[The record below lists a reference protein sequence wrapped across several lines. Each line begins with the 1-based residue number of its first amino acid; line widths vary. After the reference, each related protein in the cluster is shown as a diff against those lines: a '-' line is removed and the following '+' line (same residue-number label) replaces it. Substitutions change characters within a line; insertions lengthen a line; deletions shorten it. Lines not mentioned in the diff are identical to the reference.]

1 MGSPLV
7 IVESPAKART
17 IARYL
22 GDDYQVES
30 SIGHIRDLPRNAADV
45 PKEYKGEKWARLGVD
60 TDNHFKPLYIV
71 SPDKKDH
78 VRHLKALLKDA
89 DELYLATDEDREGE
103 AIAWHLLEVL
113 NPKVPVKRMVF
124 HEITRSAIDEAVRNT
139 RAIDQE
145 LVDAAEARRVLD
157 RLFGYTLSPVL
168 WRKVNRGLSAGRV
181 QSPAIRLVVEREQER
196 MDYVV
201 ADYWDLAAVTATA
214 PSFKAVLSTLNGMRV
229 ASGRDFDSKGVAKD
243 GVSVITK
250 DRADELTAALTG
262 SDLNVRSIDEK
273 PYRKSPKAPFITSSL
288 QQEAGNK
295 LRLSA
300 GEVMRIAQG
309 LYESGFITYM
319 RTDNVGLSDE
329 ATAAIRAEITSTYGK
344 QFVPDEPRTYKSK
357 VKNAQEAHEAIRPTL
372 PLRSPETLR
381 GELNATEM
389 NVYRLI
395 WQRTLGSQMGDAQ
408 GTTLMLRLSAH
419 ARTTEPADCEF
430 SASGTTITFA
440 GYRAVYEELDEDK
453 SDDDAEAILP
463 ALKVGD
469 KVSVAELTAVG
480 HSTTPP
486 ARYTEPTLV
495 KKLEELGI
503 GRPSTYANILKVIVD
518 RGYVWKKGQALVPS
532 WTAFAVVRLLTQH
545 FASIVDDKFTAI
557 VEEELD
563 EIARGERDR
572 GKWLREFYFGNGK
585 ELPGIFPV
593 TEAAKDSID
602 AREINGFIVGRHPD
616 TGEMIEVRPGKYGP
630 YVRSGERT
638 AGVPEDLTP
647 EDLTVT
653 KAVELLNAPSND
665 EPIGM
670 LDNLPV
676 YVKSGRYGPYIQLG
690 DRSDDKDAPLPKT
703 ASLFPEMKP
712 AEVTM
717 EVATKL
723 LSLPRVIGAD
733 PSDGVEITAQSG
745 RYGPYITKA
754 KDSRTLAS
762 HDEIFTIT
770 IEQALALLAEPRKFG
785 RRGPAKPP
793 LREFG
798 NDPISARPVVAKD
811 GKFGTYITDGETN
824 ASLTRGDRLEHM
836 SPERAFELLAA
847 RRANPPQPKTKAKPR
862 AKAKPAAP
870 KDDDTTSDDVKGTR
884 KTTTSKKKPAAK
896 KPKKK
901 E

>member
-1 MGSPLV
+1 MSRPLV
-7 IVESPAKART
+7 IVESPAKAKT
-17 IARYL
+17 IGKLL
-22 GDDYQVES
+22 GKDFDVHAS
-30 SIGHIRDLPRNAADV
+30 VGHIADLPKSGLQVDV
-45 PKEYKGEKWARLGVD
+45 ENDFRPNYEVTERGAKVIRE
-60 TDNHFKPLYIV
+60 
-71 SPDKKDH
+71 
-78 VRHLKALLKDA
+78 LKAALKNA
-89 DELYLATDEDREGE
+89 TELYLATDEDREGE
-103 AIAWHLLEVL
+103 AISHHLVEYLK
-113 NPKVPVKRMVF
+113 PKVPVKRMVF

-157 RLFGYTLSPVL
+157 RLFGYTLSPIL

-214 PSFKAVLSTLNGMRV
+214 PSFKAILSTLNGMRV

-408 GTTLMLRLSAH
+408 GTTLMLRLSAQ
-419 ARTTEPADCEF
+419 APTTEPADCEF

-572 GKWLREFYFGNGK
+572 GTWLREFYFGNGK

-670 LDNLPV
+670 LNDLPV

-745 RYGPYITKA
+745 RYGPYITKV

-762 HDEIFTIT
+762 HEEIFTIT
-770 IEQALALLAEPRKFG
+770 IDQALALLAEPRKFG

-798 NDPISARPVVAKD
+798 NDPISNRPVVAKD

-847 RRANPPQPKTKAKPR
+847 RRANPPQPKTRAKAKPR
-862 AKAKPAAP
+862 AKAKTAATN
-870 KDDDTTSDDVKGTR
+870 DADTASDDAKETP
-884 KTTTSKKKPAAK
+884 KTTTPKKKPAVK

-901 E
+901 D

>member
-1 MGSPLV
+1 MSRPLV
-7 IVESPAKART
+7 IVESPAKAKT
-17 IARYL
+17 IAKLL
-22 GDDYQVES
+22 GDEYVVLAS
-30 SIGHIRDLPRNAADV
+30 VGHIADLPKSGLQVDV
-45 PKEYKGEKWARLGVD
+45 EKDFAPNYELTERGTKVL
-60 TDNHFKPLYIV
+60 
-71 SPDKKDH
+71 
-78 VRHLKALLKDA
+78 RELKAALKGA
-89 DELYLATDEDREGE
+89 TELYLATDEDREGE
-103 AIAWHLLEVL
+103 AISYHLVRYLK
-113 NPKVPVKRMVF
+113 PKVPVKRMVF

-139 RAIDQE
+139 RDIDQQ

-157 RLFGYTLSPVL
+157 RLFGYTLSPIL

-196 MDYVV
+196 MDFVL
-201 ADYWDLAAVTATA
+201 ADYWDLAAVTATT
-214 PSFKAVLSTLNGMRV
+214 PSFKAVLSALNGMRV
-229 ASGRDFDSKGVAKD
+229 ASGRDFDSKGVPKD
-243 GVSVITK
+243 GVAVISK
-250 DRADELTAALTG
+250 DRADELTTALRG
-262 SDLNVRSIDEK
+262 SDLDVRSIDEK

-319 RTDNVGLSDE
+319 RTDNVGLSED
-329 ATAAIRAEITSTYGK
+329 AIAAVRSEITTIYGAA
-344 QFVPDEPRTYKSK
+344 FVPAEPRTYKSK

-372 PLRSPETLR
+372 PLRAPDSLR
-381 GELNATEM
+381 SELNSTEL

-395 WQRTLGSQMGDAQ
+395 WQRTLGSQMADAN
-408 GTTLMLRLSAH
+408 GTTLTLRLA
-419 ARTTEPADCEF
+419 AQADTTEIADCEF
-430 SASGTTITFA
+430 SASGTTITFP

-480 HSTTPP
+480 HTTTPP
-486 ARYTEPTLV
+486 ARFTEPTLV

-503 GRPSTYANILKVIVD
+503 GRPSTYASILKVIVD

-545 FASIVDDKFTAI
+545 FSSIIDDKFTAV
-557 VEEELD
+557 VEEKLD
-563 EIARGERDR
+563 EIARGERGR
-572 GKWLREFYFGNGK
+572 ALWLREFYFGNGK
-585 ELPGIFPV
+585 DLPGIFPV

-602 AREINGFIVGRHPD
+602 AREINAFIVGRHPVSGD
-616 TGEMIEVRPGKYGP
+616 MIEARPGKYGP

-638 AGVPEDLTP
+638 ASVPEDLTP
-647 EDLTVT
+647 EDLTVS
-653 KAVELLNAPSND
+653 KAVELLDAPSND
-665 EPIGM
+665 EPIGQ
-670 LDNLPV
+670 LNDVPV

-690 DRSDDKDAPLPKT
+690 DRSDDKEAPLPKT

-723 LSLPRVIGAD
+723 LSLPRIIGSD
-733 PSDGVEITAQSG
+733 PSDGIEITAQSG
-745 RYGPYITKA
+745 RYGPYITKI

-770 IEQALALLAEPRKFG
+770 VDKALMLLAEPRKFG

-798 NDPISARPVVAKD
+798 NDPNSARPVVAKD

-847 RRANPPQPKTKAKPR
+847 RRANPPQPKTKRVAKP
-862 AKAKPAAP
+862 KVAKPKVA
-870 KDDDTTSDDVKGTR
+870 
-884 KTTTSKKKPAAK
+884 KKPSAKK
-896 KPKKK
+896 KPKKTD
-901 E
+901 

>member
-1 MGSPLV
+1 MSRPLV
-7 IVESPAKART
+7 IVESPAKAKT
-17 IARYL
+17 IGKLL
-22 GDDYQVES
+22 GKDFDVHAS
-30 SIGHIRDLPRNAADV
+30 VGHIADLPKSGLQVDV
-45 PKEYKGEKWARLGVD
+45 ENDFRPNYEVTERGSKVIRE
-60 TDNHFKPLYIV
+60 
-71 SPDKKDH
+71 
-78 VRHLKALLKDA
+78 LKAALKNA
-89 DELYLATDEDREGE
+89 TELYLATDEDREGE
-103 AIAWHLLEVL
+103 AISYHLVEYLK
-113 NPKVPVKRMVF
+113 PKVPVKRMVF

-329 ATAAIRAEITSTYGK
+329 ATAAIRAEITATYGK

-408 GTTLMLRLSAH
+408 GTTLMLRLSAQ

-545 FASIVDDKFTAI
+545 FASIVDDRFTAI

-870 KDDDTTSDDVKGTR
+870 KDDDTTSDDVNGTR

>member
-1 MGSPLV
+1 MSRPLV
-7 IVESPAKART
+7 IVESPAKAKT
-17 IARYL
+17 IGKLL
-22 GDDYQVES
+22 GKDFDVHAS
-30 SIGHIRDLPRNAADV
+30 VGHIADLPKSGLQVDV
-45 PKEYKGEKWARLGVD
+45 ENDFRPNYEVTERGSKVIRE
-60 TDNHFKPLYIV
+60 
-71 SPDKKDH
+71 
-78 VRHLKALLKDA
+78 LKAALKNA
-89 DELYLATDEDREGE
+89 TELYLATDEDREGE
-103 AIAWHLLEVL
+103 AISYHLVEYLK
-113 NPKVPVKRMVF
+113 PKVPVKRMVF

-250 DRADELTAALTG
+250 ERADELTAALTG

-329 ATAAIRAEITSTYGK
+329 ATAAIRAEISSTYGQ
-344 QFVPDEPRTYKSK
+344 QFVPEEPRTYKSK

-372 PLRSPETLR
+372 PLRSPEALR
-381 GELNATEM
+381 SELNATEM

-408 GTTLMLRLSAH
+408 GTTLMLRLSAQ
-419 ARTTEPADCEF
+419 ARTTETADCEF
-430 SASGTTITFA
+430 SASGTTITFS

-602 AREINGFIVGRHPD
+602 AREINGFIVGRHPE
-616 TGEMIEVRPGKYGP
+616 TGEMIEARPGKYGP
-630 YVRSGERT
+630 YVRCGERT

-647 EDLTVT
+647 EDLTIT

-665 EPIGM
+665 EPIGT
-670 LDNLPV
+670 LNDLPV
-676 YVKSGRYGPYIQLG
+676 YVKSGRYGPYIQMG

-723 LSLPRVIGAD
+723 LSLPRVVGVD
-733 PSDGVEITAQSG
+733 PIDGIEITAQSG

-762 HDEIFTIT
+762 HEEIFTIT
-770 IEQALALLAEPRKFG
+770 LEQALALLAEPRKFG

-847 RRANPPQPKTKAKPR
+847 RRANPPQPKTRTR
-862 AKAKPAAP
+862 AKSGAKSKPAADISETVAP
-870 KDDDTTSDDVKGTR
+870 DDK
-884 KTTTSKKKPAAK
+884 KKTSKATTPKKKSTAK

-901 E
+901 D

>member
-1 MGSPLV
+1 MSRPLV
-7 IVESPAKART
+7 IVESPAKAKT
-17 IARYL
+17 IGKLL
-22 GDDYQVES
+22 GKDFDVHAS
-30 SIGHIRDLPRNAADV
+30 VGHIADLPKSGLQVDV
-45 PKEYKGEKWARLGVD
+45 ENDFRPNYEVTERGAKVIRE
-60 TDNHFKPLYIV
+60 
-71 SPDKKDH
+71 
-78 VRHLKALLKDA
+78 LKAALKNA
-89 DELYLATDEDREGE
+89 TELYLATDEDREGE
-103 AIAWHLLEVL
+103 AISHHLVEYLK
-113 NPKVPVKRMVF
+113 PKVPVKRMVF

-157 RLFGYTLSPVL
+157 RLFGYTLSPIL

-214 PSFKAVLSTLNGMRV
+214 PSFKAILSTLNGMRV

-329 ATAAIRAEITSTYGK
+329 ATAAIRAEVTSTYGK

-408 GTTLMLRLSAH
+408 GTTLMLRLSAQ
-419 ARTTEPADCEF
+419 APTTEPADCEF

-463 ALKVGD
+463 VLKVGD

-572 GKWLREFYFGNGK
+572 GTWLREFYFGNGK

-670 LDNLPV
+670 LNDLPV

-717 EVATKL
+717 EIATKL

-745 RYGPYITKA
+745 RYGPYITKV

-762 HDEIFTIT
+762 HEEIFTIT
-770 IEQALALLAEPRKFG
+770 VDQALALLAEPRKFG

-798 NDPISARPVVAKD
+798 NDPISTRPVVAKD

-847 RRANPPQPKTKAKPR
+847 RRANPPQPKTRAKAKPR
-862 AKAKPAAP
+862 AKAKTTATNDADTASDNAKETP
-870 KDDDTTSDDVKGTR
+870 KTATP
-884 KTTTSKKKPAAK
+884 KKKPAVK

-901 E
+901 D

>member
-1 MGSPLV
+1 MSRPLV
-7 IVESPAKART
+7 IVESPAKAKT
-17 IARYL
+17 IGKLL
-22 GDDYQVES
+22 GKDFDVHAS
-30 SIGHIRDLPRNAADV
+30 VGHIADLPKSGLQVDV
-45 PKEYKGEKWARLGVD
+45 ENDFRPNYEVTERGSKVIRE
-60 TDNHFKPLYIV
+60 
-71 SPDKKDH
+71 
-78 VRHLKALLKDA
+78 LKAALKNA
-89 DELYLATDEDREGE
+89 TELYLATDEDREGE
-103 AIAWHLLEVL
+103 AISYHLVEYLK
-113 NPKVPVKRMVF
+113 PKVPVKRMVF

-408 GTTLMLRLSAH
+408 GTTLMLRLSAQ

-545 FASIVDDKFTAI
+545 FASIVDDRFTAI

-870 KDDDTTSDDVKGTR
+870 KDDDATSDDVKGTR
-884 KTTTSKKKPAAK
+884 KTTTSKKKPVAK

>member
-1 MGSPLV
+1 MSRPLV
-7 IVESPAKART
+7 IVESPAKAKT
-17 IARYL
+17 IGKLL
-22 GDDYQVES
+22 GKDFDVHAS
-30 SIGHIRDLPRNAADV
+30 VGHIADLPKSGLQVDV
-45 PKEYKGEKWARLGVD
+45 ENDFRPNYEVTERGSKVIRE
-60 TDNHFKPLYIV
+60 
-71 SPDKKDH
+71 
-78 VRHLKALLKDA
+78 LKAALKNA
-89 DELYLATDEDREGE
+89 TELYLATDEDREGE
-103 AIAWHLLEVL
+103 AISYHLVEYLK
-113 NPKVPVKRMVF
+113 PKVPVKRMVF

-389 NVYRLI
+389 SVYRLI

-408 GTTLMLRLSAH
+408 GTTLMLRLSAQ

-545 FASIVDDKFTAI
+545 FASIVDDRFTAI

-723 LSLPRVIGAD
+723 LSLPRVIGTD

-847 RRANPPQPKTKAKPR
+847 RRANPPQPRTKAKPR

-870 KDDDTTSDDVKGTR
+870 KDDDTTSDDVKETR

>member
-1 MGSPLV
+1 PNYEITERG
-7 IVESPAKART
+7 AKVLR
-17 IARYL
+17 
-22 GDDYQVES
+22 E
-30 SIGHIRDLPRNAADV
+30 
-45 PKEYKGEKWARLGVD
+45 
-60 TDNHFKPLYIV
+60 
-71 SPDKKDH
+71 
-78 VRHLKALLKDA
+78 LKAKLKDA
-89 DELYLATDEDREGE
+89 SELYLATDEDREGE
-103 AIAWHLLEVL
+103 AISFHLVEYLK
-113 NPKVPVKRMVF
+113 PKVPVKRMVF

-139 RAIDQE
+139 RAIDTE

-157 RLFGYTLSPVL
+157 RLFGYTLSPIL
-168 WRKVNRGLSAGRV
+168 WRKINRGLSAGRV

-196 MDYVV
+196 MNFVV
-201 ADYWDLAAVTATA
+201 ADYWDLAAVTATS
-214 PSFKAVLSTLNGMRV
+214 PSFKAVLSLLNGKRV
-229 ASGRDFDSKGVAKD
+229 ATGRDFDNKGVAKD
-243 GVSVITK
+243 GVAVVTK
-250 DRADELTAALTG
+250 ERAEELTAALTG
-262 SDLNVRSIDEK
+262 NDLTVRSLDEK

-319 RTDNVGLSDE
+319 RTDNVGLSDDAIAAVRGE
-329 ATAAIRAEITSTYGK
+329 IATTFGAN
-344 QFVPDEPRTYKSK
+344 FVPSEPRTYKSK

-372 PLRSPETLR
+372 PLRSPDSLR
-381 GELNATEM
+381 GELNAVEL

-395 WQRTLGSQMGDAQ
+395 WQRTIASQMNDAN
-408 GTTLMLRLSAH
+408 GTTLIVRLGAQ
-419 ARTTEPADCEF
+419 AATTDTADCEF

-440 GYRAVYEELDEDK
+440 GYRAVYEETEDDRN
-453 SDDDAEAILP
+453 DDDAEAILP

-469 KVSVAELTAVG
+469 AVSVSELTAVG
-480 HSTTPP
+480 HATTPP

-545 FASIVDDKFTAI
+545 FSSIVDDRFTAI

-563 EIARGERDR
+563 EIARGERNR
-572 GKWLREFYFGNGK
+572 AKWLREFYFGNGK

-616 TGEMIEVRPGKYGP
+616 SGDTIEVRPGKYGP
-630 YVRSGERT
+630 YVRCGERT

-653 KAVELLNAPSND
+653 KAIELLDAPSND
-665 EPIGM
+665 EPIGKI
-670 LDNLPV
+670 DDLPV
-676 YVKSGRYGPYIQLG
+676 YVKSGRYGPYVQLG

-712 AEVTM
+712 VDVTI

-723 LSLPRVIGAD
+723 LSLPRLVGVD
-733 PSDGVEITAQSG
+733 PADGVSITAQNG
-745 RYGPYITKA
+745 RYGPYITKD
-754 KDSRTLAS
+754 KDSRTLTT

-770 IEQALALLAEPRKFG
+770 LDQALALLAQPRKFG
-785 RRGPAKPP
+785 RRGAPKPP
-793 LREFG
+793 LRDFG
-798 NDPISARPVVAKD
+798 TDPISGRSVVAKD
-811 GKFGTYITDGETN
+811 GKFGTYVTDGETN

-847 RRANPPQPKTKAKPR
+847 RRANPPQPKTAAKPKQP
-862 AKAKPAAP
+862 AKAK
-870 KDDDTTSDDVKGTR
+870 T
-884 KTTTSKKKPAAK
+884 KTMSKTKSRSKKKTND
-896 KPKKK
+896 
-901 E
+901 

>member
-1 MGSPLV
+1 MSRPLV
-7 IVESPAKART
+7 IVESPAKAKT
-17 IARYL
+17 IGKLL
-22 GDDYQVES
+22 GKDFDVHAS
-30 SIGHIRDLPRNAADV
+30 VGHIADLPKSGLQVDV
-45 PKEYKGEKWARLGVD
+45 ENDFRPNYEVTERGSKVIRE
-60 TDNHFKPLYIV
+60 
-71 SPDKKDH
+71 
-78 VRHLKALLKDA
+78 LKAALKNA
-89 DELYLATDEDREGE
+89 TELYLATDEDREGE
-103 AIAWHLLEVL
+103 AISYHLVEYLK
-113 NPKVPVKRMVF
+113 PKVPVKRMVF

-395 WQRTLGSQMGDAQ
+395 WQRALGSQMGDAQ
-408 GTTLMLRLSAH
+408 GTTLMLRLSAQ

-545 FASIVDDKFTAI
+545 FASIVDDRFTAI

-847 RRANPPQPKTKAKPR
+847 RRANPPQSKTKAKSR

-884 KTTTSKKKPAAK
+884 KITTSKKKPAAK

>member
-1 MGSPLV
+1 MSRPLV
-7 IVESPAKART
+7 IVESPAKAKT
-17 IARYL
+17 IGKLL
-22 GDDYQVES
+22 GKDFDVHAS
-30 SIGHIRDLPRNAADV
+30 VGHIADLPKSGLQVDV
-45 PKEYKGEKWARLGVD
+45 ENDFRPNYEVTERGSKVIRE
-60 TDNHFKPLYIV
+60 
-71 SPDKKDH
+71 
-78 VRHLKALLKDA
+78 LKAALKNA
-89 DELYLATDEDREGE
+89 TELYLATDEDREGE
-103 AIAWHLLEVL
+103 AISYHLVEYLK
-113 NPKVPVKRMVF
+113 PKVPVKRMVF

-250 DRADELTAALTG
+250 ERADELTAALTG

-329 ATAAIRAEITSTYGK
+329 ATAAIRAEISSTYGQ
-344 QFVPDEPRTYKSK
+344 QFVPEEPRTYKSK

-381 GELNATEM
+381 SELNATEM

-408 GTTLMLRLSAH
+408 GTTLMLRLSAQ
-419 ARTTEPADCEF
+419 ARTTETADCEF
-430 SASGTTITFA
+430 SASGTTITFS

-602 AREINGFIVGRHPD
+602 AREINGFIVGRHPE
-616 TGEMIEVRPGKYGP
+616 TGEMIEARPGKYGP
-630 YVRSGERT
+630 YVRCGERT

-647 EDLTVT
+647 EDLTIT

-665 EPIGM
+665 EPIGT
-670 LDNLPV
+670 LNDLPV
-676 YVKSGRYGPYIQLG
+676 YVKSGRYGPYIQMG

-723 LSLPRVIGAD
+723 LSLPRVVGVD
-733 PSDGVEITAQSG
+733 PIDGIEITAQSG

-762 HDEIFTIT
+762 HEEIFTIT
-770 IEQALALLAEPRKFG
+770 LEQALALLAEPRKFG

-847 RRANPPQPKTKAKPR
+847 RRANPPQPKTRTR
-862 AKAKPAAP
+862 AKSGGKSKPAADVSETVAT
-870 KDDDTTSDDVKGTR
+870 DDK
-884 KTTTSKKKPAAK
+884 KKTSKATTPKKKSTAK

-901 E
+901 D

>member
-1 MGSPLV
+1 MSRPLV
-7 IVESPAKART
+7 IVESPAKAKT
-17 IARYL
+17 IGKLL
-22 GDDYQVES
+22 GKDFDVHAS
-30 SIGHIRDLPRNAADV
+30 VGHIADLPKSGLQVDV
-45 PKEYKGEKWARLGVD
+45 ENDFRPNYEVTERGAKVIRE
-60 TDNHFKPLYIV
+60 
-71 SPDKKDH
+71 
-78 VRHLKALLKDA
+78 LKAALKNA
-89 DELYLATDEDREGE
+89 TELYLATDEDREGE
-103 AIAWHLLEVL
+103 AISHHLVEYLK
-113 NPKVPVKRMVF
+113 PKVPVKRMVF

-157 RLFGYTLSPVL
+157 RLFGYTLSPIL

-214 PSFKAVLSTLNGMRV
+214 PSFKAILSTLNGMRV

-408 GTTLMLRLSAH
+408 GTTLMLRLSAQ
-419 ARTTEPADCEF
+419 APTTEPADCEF

-572 GKWLREFYFGNGK
+572 GTW
-585 ELPGIFPV
+585 
-593 TEAAKDSID
+593 
-602 AREINGFIVGRHPD
+602 
-616 TGEMIEVRPGKYGP
+616 
-630 YVRSGERT
+630 
-638 AGVPEDLTP
+638 
-647 EDLTVT
+647 
-653 KAVELLNAPSND
+653 
-665 EPIGM
+665 
-670 LDNLPV
+670 
-676 YVKSGRYGPYIQLG
+676 
-690 DRSDDKDAPLPKT
+690 
-703 ASLFPEMKP
+703 
-712 AEVTM
+712 
-717 EVATKL
+717 
-723 LSLPRVIGAD
+723 
-733 PSDGVEITAQSG
+733 
-745 RYGPYITKA
+745 
-754 KDSRTLAS
+754 
-762 HDEIFTIT
+762 
-770 IEQALALLAEPRKFG
+770 
-785 RRGPAKPP
+785 
-793 LREFG
+793 
-798 NDPISARPVVAKD
+798 
-811 GKFGTYITDGETN
+811 
-824 ASLTRGDRLEHM
+824 
-836 SPERAFELLAA
+836 
-847 RRANPPQPKTKAKPR
+847 
-862 AKAKPAAP
+862 
-870 KDDDTTSDDVKGTR
+870 
-884 KTTTSKKKPAAK
+884 
-896 KPKKK
+896 
-901 E
+901 

>member
-1 MGSPLV
+1 MSRPLV
-7 IVESPAKART
+7 IVESPAKAKT
-17 IARYL
+17 IGKLL
-22 GDDYQVES
+22 GKDFDVHAS
-30 SIGHIRDLPRNAADV
+30 VGHIADLPKSGLQVDV
-45 PKEYKGEKWARLGVD
+45 ENDFRPNYEVTERGAKVIRE
-60 TDNHFKPLYIV
+60 
-71 SPDKKDH
+71 
-78 VRHLKALLKDA
+78 LKAALKNA
-89 DELYLATDEDREGE
+89 TELYLATDEDREGE
-103 AIAWHLLEVL
+103 AISHHLVEYLK
-113 NPKVPVKRMVF
+113 PKVPVKRMVF

-157 RLFGYTLSPVL
+157 RLFGYTLSPIL

-214 PSFKAVLSTLNGMRV
+214 PSFKAILSTLNGMRV

-329 ATAAIRAEITSTYGK
+329 ATADIRAEITSTYGK

-408 GTTLMLRLSAH
+408 GTTLMLRLSAQ
-419 ARTTEPADCEF
+419 APTTEPADCEF

-545 FASIVDDKFTAI
+545 FASIVDDRFTAI

-572 GKWLREFYFGNGK
+572 GTWLREFYFGNGK

-630 YVRSGERT
+630 YVRSSERT

-670 LDNLPV
+670 LNDLPV

-745 RYGPYITKA
+745 RYGPYITKV

-762 HDEIFTIT
+762 HEEIFTIT
-770 IEQALALLAEPRKFG
+770 IDQALALLAEPRKFG

-847 RRANPPQPKTKAKPR
+847 RRANPPQPKTR
-862 AKAKPAAP
+862 AKAKPRTKAKTAATN
-870 KDDDTTSDDVKGTR
+870 DAVIASDDAKETP
-884 KTTTSKKKPAAK
+884 KTTTPKKKPAVK

-901 E
+901 D

>member
-1 MGSPLV
+1 MSRPLV
-7 IVESPAKART
+7 IVESPAKAKT
-17 IARYL
+17 IAKLL
-22 GDDYQVES
+22 GKDFVVEAS
-30 SIGHIRDLPRNAADV
+30 VGHVADLPKSGLQVDV
-45 PKEYKGEKWARLGVD
+45 
-60 TDNHFKPLYIV
+60 DNDFMPNYEVTERGSKVI
-71 SPDKKDH
+71 
-78 VRHLKALLKDA
+78 RELKAKLKTA
-89 DELYLATDEDREGE
+89 TELYLATDEDREGE
-103 AIAWHLLEVL
+103 AISYHLVEYLK
-113 NPKVPVKRMVF
+113 PKIPVKRMVF

-139 RAIDQE
+139 REIDKE

-168 WRKVNRGLSAGRV
+168 WRKINRGLSAGRV

-196 MDYVV
+196 MNFIV
-201 ADYWDLAAVTATA
+201 ADYWDLAAVTATS
-214 PSFKAVLSTLNGMRV
+214 PSFKAVLSMLNGMRV
-229 ASGRDFDSKGVAKD
+229 ATGRDFDNKGVAKD
-243 GVSVITK
+243 GVAVVTK
-250 DRADELTAALTG
+250 DRAEELTKALTG
-262 SDLNVRSIDEK
+262 SDLAVRALDEK

-309 LYESGFITYM
+309 LYESGYITYM
-319 RTDNVGLSDE
+319 RTDNVGLSDD
-329 ATAAIRAEITSTYGK
+329 AIAAVRSEITSTYGAK
-344 QFVPDEPRTYKSK
+344 FVPEEPRTYKSK

-372 PLRSPETLR
+372 PLRSPESVK
-381 GELNATEM
+381 GELNAVEL

-395 WQRTLGSQMGDAQ
+395 WQRTLASQMGDAQ
-408 GTTLMLRLSAH
+408 GTTLMVRLGAN
-419 ARTTEPADCEF
+419 APTADGADCEF
-430 SASGTTITFA
+430 SASGTTITFP
-440 GYRAVYEELDEDK
+440 GYRSVYEEVEDDR

-469 KVSVAELTAVG
+469 KVSVSELTAVG
-480 HSTTPP
+480 HATTPP

-545 FASIVDDKFTAI
+545 FSSIVDDRFTAI

-572 GKWLREFYFGNGK
+572 AKWLREFYFGNGK

-602 AREINGFIVGRHPD
+602 AREINGFIVGRHPA
-616 TGEMIEVRPGKYGP
+616 TGDMIEVRPGKYGP

-653 KAVELLNAPSND
+653 KAVELLEAPSND
-665 EPIGM
+665 EPIGK
-670 LDNLPV
+670 LDDVPV

-712 AEVTM
+712 AEITI
-717 EVATKL
+717 EIAQQL
-723 LSLPRVIGAD
+723 LSLPRVVGVD
-733 PSDGVEITAQSG
+733 PADGVPITAQNG
-745 RYGPYITKA
+745 RYGPYITKD
-754 KDSRTLAS
+754 KDSRTLS
-762 HDEIFTIT
+762 THDEIFSIT
-770 IEQALALLAEPRKFG
+770 LEQALALLAQPRKFG
-785 RRGPAKPP
+785 RRGAPKPP
-793 LREFG
+793 LRDFG
-798 NDPISARPVVAKD
+798 TDPISGRPVVAKD
-811 GKFGTYITDGETN
+811 GKFGTYVTDGETN

-847 RRANPPQPKTKAKPR
+847 RRANPPE
-862 AKAKPAAP
+862 
-870 KDDDTTSDDVKGTR
+870 
-884 KTTTSKKKPAAK
+884 
-896 KPKKK
+896 PKKK
-901 E
+901 KTSRAKTESPDPEKKVAKKKSAPKKSKKTDD

>member
-1 MGSPLV
+1 MSRPLV
-7 IVESPAKART
+7 IVESPAKAKT
-17 IARYL
+17 IGKLL
-22 GDDYQVES
+22 GKDFDVHAS
-30 SIGHIRDLPRNAADV
+30 VGHIADLPKSGLQVDV
-45 PKEYKGEKWARLGVD
+45 ENDFRPNYEVTERGAKVIRE
-60 TDNHFKPLYIV
+60 
-71 SPDKKDH
+71 
-78 VRHLKALLKDA
+78 LKAALKNA
-89 DELYLATDEDREGE
+89 TELYLATDEDREGE
-103 AIAWHLLEVL
+103 AISHHLVEYLK
-113 NPKVPVKRMVF
+113 PKVPVKRMVF

-157 RLFGYTLSPVL
+157 RLFGYTLSPIL

-214 PSFKAVLSTLNGMRV
+214 PSFKAILSTLNGMRV

-408 GTTLMLRLSAH
+408 GTTLMLRLSAQ
-419 ARTTEPADCEF
+419 APTTEPADCEF

-572 GKWLREFYFGNGK
+572 GTWLREFYFGNGK

-670 LDNLPV
+670 LNDLPV

-745 RYGPYITKA
+745 RYGPYITKV

-762 HDEIFTIT
+762 HEEIFTIT
-770 IEQALALLAEPRKFG
+770 VDQALALLAEPRKFG

-798 NDPISARPVVAKD
+798 NDPISTRPVVAKD

-847 RRANPPQPKTKAKPR
+847 RRANPPQPKTRAKAKPR
-862 AKAKPAAP
+862 AKAKTAATN
-870 KDDDTTSDDVKGTR
+870 DADTASDDAKETP
-884 KTTTSKKKPAAK
+884 KTTTPKKKPAVK

-901 E
+901 D

>member
-1 MGSPLV
+1 MSRPLV
-7 IVESPAKART
+7 IVESPAKAKT
-17 IARYL
+17 IGKLL
-22 GDDYQVES
+22 GKDFDVHAS
-30 SIGHIRDLPRNAADV
+30 VGHIADLPKSGLQVDV
-45 PKEYKGEKWARLGVD
+45 ENDFRPNYEVTERGSKVIRE
-60 TDNHFKPLYIV
+60 
-71 SPDKKDH
+71 
-78 VRHLKALLKDA
+78 LKAALKNA
-89 DELYLATDEDREGE
+89 TELYLATDEDREGE
-103 AIAWHLLEVL
+103 AISYHLVEYLK
-113 NPKVPVKRMVF
+113 PKVPVKRMVF

-250 DRADELTAALTG
+250 ERADELTAALTG

-329 ATAAIRAEITSTYGK
+329 ATAAIRAEISSTYGQ
-344 QFVPDEPRTYKSK
+344 QFVPEEPRTYKSK

-381 GELNATEM
+381 SELNATEM

-408 GTTLMLRLSAH
+408 GTTLMLRLSAQ
-419 ARTTEPADCEF
+419 ARTTETADCEF
-430 SASGTTITFA
+430 SASGTTITFS

-602 AREINGFIVGRHPD
+602 AREINGFIVGRHPE
-616 TGEMIEVRPGKYGP
+616 TGEMIEARPGKYGP
-630 YVRSGERT
+630 YVRCGERT

-647 EDLTVT
+647 EDLTIT

-665 EPIGM
+665 EPIGT
-670 LDNLPV
+670 LNDLPV
-676 YVKSGRYGPYIQLG
+676 YVKSGRYGPYIQMG

-723 LSLPRVIGAD
+723 LSLPRVVGVD
-733 PSDGVEITAQSG
+733 PIDGIEITAQSG

-762 HDEIFTIT
+762 HEEIFTIT
-770 IEQALALLAEPRKFG
+770 LEQALALLAEPRKFG

-811 GKFGTYITDGETN
+811 LHHG
-824 ASLTRGDRLEHM
+824 
-836 SPERAFELLAA
+836 
-847 RRANPPQPKTKAKPR
+847 RRNECQPHSR
-862 AKAKPAAP
+862 
-870 KDDDTTSDDVKGTR
+870 
-884 KTTTSKKKPAAK
+884 
-896 KPKKK
+896 
-901 E
+901 

>member
-1 MGSPLV
+1 MSRPLV
-7 IVESPAKART
+7 IVESPAKAKT
-17 IARYL
+17 IGKLL
-22 GDDYQVES
+22 GKDFDVHAS
-30 SIGHIRDLPRNAADV
+30 VGHIADLPKSGLQVDV
-45 PKEYKGEKWARLGVD
+45 ENDFRPNYEVTERGTKVIRE
-60 TDNHFKPLYIV
+60 
-71 SPDKKDH
+71 
-78 VRHLKALLKDA
+78 LKAALKNA
-89 DELYLATDEDREGE
+89 TELYLATDEDREGE
-103 AIAWHLLEVL
+103 AISHHLVEYLK
-113 NPKVPVKRMVF
+113 PKVPVKRMVF

-157 RLFGYTLSPVL
+157 RLFGYTLSPIL

-214 PSFKAVLSTLNGMRV
+214 PSFKAILSTLNGMRV

-408 GTTLMLRLSAH
+408 GTTLMLRLSAQ
-419 ARTTEPADCEF
+419 APTTEPADCEF

-572 GKWLREFYFGNGK
+572 GTWLREFYFGNGK

-670 LDNLPV
+670 LNDLPV

-745 RYGPYITKA
+745 RYGPYITKV

-762 HDEIFTIT
+762 HEEIFTIT
-770 IEQALALLAEPRKFG
+770 IDQALALLAEPRKFG

-798 NDPISARPVVAKD
+798 NDPISNRPVVAKD

-847 RRANPPQPKTKAKPR
+847 RRANPPQPKTRAKAKPR
-862 AKAKPAAP
+862 AKAKTAATN
-870 KDDDTTSDDVKGTR
+870 DADTASDDAKETP
-884 KTTTSKKKPAAK
+884 KTTTPKKKPAVK

-901 E
+901 D

>member
-1 MGSPLV
+1 MSRPLV
-7 IVESPAKART
+7 IVESPAKAKT
-17 IARYL
+17 IGKLL
-22 GDDYQVES
+22 GKDFDVHAS
-30 SIGHIRDLPRNAADV
+30 VGHIADLPKSGLQVDV
-45 PKEYKGEKWARLGVD
+45 ENDFRPNYEVTERGSKVIRE
-60 TDNHFKPLYIV
+60 
-71 SPDKKDH
+71 
-78 VRHLKALLKDA
+78 LKAALKNA
-89 DELYLATDEDREGE
+89 TELYLATDEDREGE
-103 AIAWHLLEVL
+103 AISYHLVEYLK
-113 NPKVPVKRMVF
+113 PKVPVKRMVF

-250 DRADELTAALTG
+250 ERADELTAALTG

-329 ATAAIRAEITSTYGK
+329 ATAAIRAEISSTYGQ
-344 QFVPDEPRTYKSK
+344 QFVPEEPRTYKSK

-372 PLRSPETLR
+372 PLRSPEALR
-381 GELNATEM
+381 SELNATEM

-408 GTTLMLRLSAH
+408 GTTLMLRLSAQ
-419 ARTTEPADCEF
+419 ARTTETADCEF
-430 SASGTTITFA
+430 SASGTTITFS

-602 AREINGFIVGRHPD
+602 AREINGFIVGRHPE
-616 TGEMIEVRPGKYGP
+616 TGEMIEARPGKYGP
-630 YVRSGERT
+630 YVRCGERT

-647 EDLTVT
+647 EDLTIT

-665 EPIGM
+665 EPIGT
-670 LDNLPV
+670 LNDLPV
-676 YVKSGRYGPYIQLG
+676 YVKSGRYGPYIQMG

-723 LSLPRVIGAD
+723 LSLPRVVGVD
-733 PSDGVEITAQSG
+733 PIDGIEITAQSG

-762 HDEIFTIT
+762 HEEIFTIT
-770 IEQALALLAEPRKFG
+770 LEQALALLAEPRKFG

-847 RRANPPQPKTKAKPR
+847 RRANPPQPKTRTR
-862 AKAKPAAP
+862 AKSGGKSKPAADVSETVAT
-870 KDDDTTSDDVKGTR
+870 DDK
-884 KTTTSKKKPAAK
+884 KKTSKATTPKKKSTAK

-901 E
+901 D

>member
-1 MGSPLV
+1 MSRPLV
-7 IVESPAKART
+7 IVESPAKAKT
-17 IARYL
+17 IGKLL
-22 GDDYQVES
+22 GKDFDVHAS
-30 SIGHIRDLPRNAADV
+30 VGHIADLPKSGLQVDV
-45 PKEYKGEKWARLGVD
+45 ENDFRPNYEVTERGSKVIRE
-60 TDNHFKPLYIV
+60 
-71 SPDKKDH
+71 
-78 VRHLKALLKDA
+78 LKAALKNA
-89 DELYLATDEDREGE
+89 TELYLATDEDREGE
-103 AIAWHLLEVL
+103 AISYHLVEYLK
-113 NPKVPVKRMVF
+113 PKVPVKRMVF

-250 DRADELTAALTG
+250 ERADELTAALTG

-329 ATAAIRAEITSTYGK
+329 ATAAIRAEISSTYGQ
-344 QFVPDEPRTYKSK
+344 QFVPEEPRTYKSK

-381 GELNATEM
+381 SELNATEM

-408 GTTLMLRLSAH
+408 GTTLMLRLSAQ
-419 ARTTEPADCEF
+419 ARTTETADCEF
-430 SASGTTITFA
+430 SASGTTITFS

-602 AREINGFIVGRHPD
+602 AREINGFIA
-616 TGEMIEVRPGKYGP
+616 
-630 YVRSGERT
+630 VRSPQRT
-638 AGVPEDLTP
+638 
-647 EDLTVT
+647 
-653 KAVELLNAPSND
+653 
-665 EPIGM
+665 
-670 LDNLPV
+670 
-676 YVKSGRYGPYIQLG
+676 
-690 DRSDDKDAPLPKT
+690 
-703 ASLFPEMKP
+703 
-712 AEVTM
+712 
-717 EVATKL
+717 
-723 LSLPRVIGAD
+723 
-733 PSDGVEITAQSG
+733 
-745 RYGPYITKA
+745 
-754 KDSRTLAS
+754 
-762 HDEIFTIT
+762 
-770 IEQALALLAEPRKFG
+770 
-785 RRGPAKPP
+785 
-793 LREFG
+793 
-798 NDPISARPVVAKD
+798 
-811 GKFGTYITDGETN
+811 
-824 ASLTRGDRLEHM
+824 
-836 SPERAFELLAA
+836 
-847 RRANPPQPKTKAKPR
+847 
-862 AKAKPAAP
+862 
-870 KDDDTTSDDVKGTR
+870 
-884 KTTTSKKKPAAK
+884 
-896 KPKKK
+896 
-901 E
+901 